1 MCFHD
6 PQDHEYNRFWARH
19 VLRLD
24 IDLWTS
30 IINESALFNAHG
42 RPVSSEWVSWTHNAK
57 TITFGKAATKNRC
70 KYSMF
75 CCNSIIFPPSG
86 VYTNDASKDVMDV

>member
-6 PQDHEYNRFWARH
+6 PHDIKYNIFWVRH

-30 IINESALFNAHG
+30 IINETGLFNVQG
-42 RPVSSEWVSWTHNAK
+42 RPISSEWVSWTHNGR
-57 TITFGKAATKNRC
+57 TITFEKVAAKNKGKS
-70 KYSMF
+70 SMF
-75 CCNSIIFPPSG
+75 CCNSISFPQSI
-86 VYTNDASKDVMDV
+86 TALLL